1 MQKNL
6 TELRQV
12 KVVGNKKNPRCNS
25 EGYADPTAYEAL
37 KPIIK
42 EETALENK
50 MSFIVKMFKFIAAE
64 SGFEI
69 IHRIELKDQKTG
81 RVFK

>member
-1 MQKNL
+1 MQKNGI
-6 TELRQV
+6 ELRQV
-12 KVVGNKKNPRCNS
+12 IQMGNKKNPRCNS
-25 EGYADPTAYEAL
+25 EGYADSTAYEAL